1 MRITIDIL
9 LTIVAFISSVFVWIR
24 FRKYLRRSPV
34 RKSSC
39 DGAQR
44 ISVIVPVR
52 NEEANI
58 PSLLS
63 ALCKSGAYE
72 IIVVDDQS
80 TDRTCALVETFPV
93 RLVHAGVR
101 PEGWVGKT
109 WACHVGSKH
118 AMGALLLFTDADT
131 VHYEGGL
138 SRAVT
143 FMRSAGADMVSA
155 PAYHLNRHW
164 WERLLGPFH
173 CLIHAGVSPYDSTA
187 GGSAY
192 ALGQF
197 LLIRADVY
205 RAIGGHSSVRNALA
219 EDAAMAG
226 RVLKASGRYR
236 MYTGPKVFGV
246 QMYSSFGD
254 FLSGWTRL
262 MRLGLGLFNVHAIA
276 YSLIPLFAL
285 NAFNLSSLLW
295 IHWIPVFITLACFA
309 FVQGRVGRFS
319 IAGVILFPLSVILF
333 LGIALYASLLEWLKQ
348 PFAWRGRLYPA
359 R

>member
-1 MRITIDIL
+1 MRIDIL
-9 LTIVAFISSVFVWIR
+9 LTIVAYVSSVFIWIR
-24 FRKYLRRSPV
+24 FRKYFRRSPIRV
-34 RKSSC
+34 STR
-39 DGAQR
+39 DGAKR

-58 PSLLS
+58 PSLLR

-80 TDRTCALVETFPV
+80 TDGTCALVETFPV
-93 RLVHAGVR
+93 RLVHAGAR
-101 PEGWVGKT
+101 PEGWGGKT

-118 AMGALLLFTDADT
+118 ATGELLLFTDADT

-138 SRAVT
+138 FRAAK
-143 FMRSAGADMVSA
+143 FMRSASADMVSA

-164 WERLLGPFH
+164 WERLLGPFY
-173 CLIHAGVSPYDSTA
+173 CLIHAGVSPYDTA
-187 GGSAY
+187 DGGNAY

-205 RAIGGHSSVRNALA
+205 RAIGGHASVKNALA
-219 EDAAMAG
+219 EDAAMAS
-226 RVLKASGRYR
+226 RVLQARGRYR
-236 MYTGPKVFGV
+236 MYTGAEAFGV
-246 QMYSSFGD
+246 QMYPSFAD

-262 MRLGLGLFNVHAIA
+262 MRLGLGLFNVRAIV
-276 YSLIPLFAL
+276 YSLVPLFAL
-285 NAFNLSSLLW
+285 NVFNLSSLLW
-295 IHWIPVFITLACFA
+295 VHWIPVFITLGCFA
-309 FVQGRVGRFS
+309 VVQQRVGRFS
-319 IAGVILFPLSVILF
+319 IAGLILFPLPVILF
-333 LGIALYASLLEWLKQ
+333 LGIALYASLLELLKQ